1 MTLKHAS
8 KCRVDAAEAARAK
21 REAIAEALAQIEKEN
36 KARDEKKAEAEAEK
50 AAKQFDDDLKRGYF
64 KANAGASELDWLRDK
79 KTLKGEAMRK
89 RALDGLADQNSIKAS
104 LLRRGNYQPF

>member
-1 MTLKHAS
+1 MT
-8 KCRVDAAEAARAK
+8 RRQAARAK
-21 REAIAEALAQIEKEN
+21 REAIAEAQLAQIEKEN

-50 AAKQFDDDLKRGYF
+50 AAKQFDDDLKRGILQGQCRGYQNLIGSETRRLS
-64 KANAGASELDWLRDK
+64 KA
-79 KTLKGEAMRK
+79 EAMRK